1 MTTLAAIPVT
11 PGQLDLLTCIAD
23 TSSPLGSLRYA
34 DFRSAYEWDG
44 FKHGGEVDPNR
55 VAALLHRRHRDV
67 KPRTYS
73 AWWAPAC
80 GKGPNAFMDKT
91 DIEVPIDP
99 TYSKGNGN
107 KKIALRKLRVAS

>member
-1 MTTLAAIPVT
+1 MTTLAATPVCD
-11 PGQLDLLTCIAD
+11 GQLDLLAAIAD
-23 TSSPLGSLRYA
+23 TESPLGSLRYQ
-34 DFRSAYEWDG
+34 DFRSACEWDG

-55 VAALLHRRHRDV
+55 VAALLHRRFRNV
-67 KPRTYS
+67 RPRTYS

-91 DIEVPIDP
+91 DDEVPIDP

-107 KKIALRKLRVAS
+107 KKVKLRRLRVTS